1 MVSPRNLKVKLKH
14 YRYSRLNSMS
24 IEMGGDRGIYPRV
37 HTGKSRHTNGGKR
50 PISYTEF
57 RMMKFLFSNH
67 IVYQKL
73 VEHCRHKREMLKKRS
88 DSLTRLS
95 QYRFEVLFQNCVIVG
110 AHFTKLDAHSG
121 RAFDI
126 YLRFSYPHHF
136 TLDVQRVWDAWQR
149 QFE

>member
-1 MVSPRNLKVKLKH
+1 
-14 YRYSRLNSMS
+14 MS
-24 IEMGGDRGIYPRV
+24 IKMVGNRDIYPWV

-50 PISYTEF
+50 PISNTEF
-57 RMMKFLFSNH
+57 RMLKFLFSNRS
-67 IVYQKL
+67 VQQKL
-73 VEHCRHKREMLKKRS
+73 VGHGRHKRERLKKRS

-136 TLDVQRVWDAWQR
+136 TLDVQRVWDARQR